1 MQRVLAVLARTGHGD
16 GVSFSSRWLRWTK
29 RAFIGVAGCLALG
42 PVSAWAQITFT
53 RVADNST
60 VAPDGTLFSGQFG
73 ISPAIDGT
81 NVVFSAGS
89 ERYLPAMV
97 KVNNDMGVYRW
108 DGHGLTTVADA
119 NTPVP
124 GAPGE
129 SMAGMS
135 FNSVA
140 ISGTEVAFSAR
151 STSDPLRS
159 GVFATFN
166 GALKTLA
173 TTNTPVP
180 GGSGTFTSFG
190 RVARSG
196 DNVAFANAQI
206 RNRSGA
212 WGRDL
217 QYQASGI
224 YMSQGGGAVT
234 KVVDETTKMPG
245 KTSTFT
251 GLYDSIDIN
260 GVNVAFVAWMDV
272 YVADDSGIA
281 RRNTSSFLYPQ
292 VGVSLD
298 GADVAFG
305 DNYLCAWLDGTVQ
318 RLALGNATNGDR
330 YFSLIDRNP
339 SIDNRTIVFGG
350 KVTGA
355 MGTGYDLC
363 DLGGIYMW
371 RDGEISK
378 VIDVND
384 TLDGKAL
391 ANLHTGPDSL
401 SGDNIA
407 FHVQFKDG
415 TEGIYVATVPEPGA
429 AMLLAGGVAVLGLGA
444 RRRRS

>member
-1 MQRVLAVLARTGHGD
+1 MRR
-16 GVSFSSRWLRWTK
+16 
-29 RAFIGVAGCLALG
+29 
-42 PVSAWAQITFT
+42 
-53 RVADNST
+53 N
-60 VAPDGTLFSGQFG
+60 
-73 ISPAIDGT
+73 
-81 NVVFSAGS
+81 
-89 ERYLPAMV
+89 
-97 KVNNDMGVYRW
+97 VNNDIGVYRW

-129 SMAGMS
+129 TLAGMS
-135 FNSVA
+135 FNSVS

-206 RNRSGA
+206 QNRSGA
-212 WGRDL
+212 WERDL

-224 YMSQGGGAVT
+224 YMSQGGRAVN
-234 KVVDETTKMPG
+234 KVVDETTKVPG

-251 GLYDSIDIN
+251 GLYDSIDID
-260 GVNVAFVAWMDV
+260 GVNVAFVASMDV

-281 RRNTSSFLYPQ
+281 QRNTSPSFPQ
-292 VGVSLD
+292 IGLSLD

-305 DNYLCAWLDGTVQ
+305 DNYVRVWLDGTAQ
-318 RLALGNATNGDR
+318 RLALGGAMNGDR
-330 YFSLIDRNP
+330 YFALIDRNP

-350 KVTGA
+350 RTTGA
-355 MGTGYDLC
+355 MGTGTFLC

-378 VIDVND
+378 IIDVND
-384 TLDGKAL
+384 ILDGKAL
-391 ANLHTGPDSL
+391 AYLHTGPDSL

-407 FHVQFKDG
+407 FHARFKDG